1 MDNELKLIYRI
12 LSDGSFHS
20 AIELSTHLKLSD
32 KTCRKYVKELAEKLK
47 LHNINIIS
55 KTRFGYMLEGNI
67 LKENEI
73 FNLENTKIP
82 ITAEDR
88 KNYLIDKL
96 IYTNEYI
103 KLEDI
108 SDKIFISTKTLSSD
122 IKNIENIFKTYSLK
136 IDRKPHYGIRLV
148 GKELN
153 VRNFLIDNLEK
164 RLNENKFLDQEYKY
178 SINGIAKYVYTFLKS
193 KNVKISD
200 ISLQNLIAAIYVT
213 FFRVE
218 NNKRIKEIVIERNDW
233 FLNKRLNVLECIKCI
248 FLNLKFN
255 LELDDNDIDYITIHF
270 LTNETM
276 TYKSIKSEDVN
287 EVNDIIQ
294 ELLYFVKLTFKIDL
308 YNDEDLFKNL
318 YTHILALLIRI
329 RFDIKIKNPLLDDIK
344 KNMPLEYNVATY
356 VSNLISKRYNDKK
369 LSEEEIG
376 YIAVIL
382 HMSKGINV
390 NILSKKNVLIVCPSG
405 RGVSKFL
412 IYTYNNLF
420 SEYTNIISSCG
431 ENELMDVD
439 LENVD
444 VIFTLIDLNTKVNKP
459 VYRINYFL
467 NDEDVLKIK
476 NILKGDNNY
485 LKEIIPK
492 SLFIYIDEVKSKAE
506 IIKLMSDKLKKIPKM
521 KSNIET
527 LIHNREKLGMTEIST
542 EVAIPHSIEVI
553 EGVNVIG
560 VCISKHPIKW
570 INNEVNIILFLCL
583 DNKNNKNEKIY
594 EAFTKIVGDK
604 EIINNILLV
613 PTYENF
619 INIIENI
626 GGK

>member
-233 FLNKRLNVLECIKCI
+233 FLNKRLNVLECIKYI

-318 YTHILALLIRI
+318 YTHILALSIRI

-369 LSEEEIG
+369 LAEEEIG

>member
-233 FLNKRLNVLECIKCI
+233 FLNKRLNVLECIKYI